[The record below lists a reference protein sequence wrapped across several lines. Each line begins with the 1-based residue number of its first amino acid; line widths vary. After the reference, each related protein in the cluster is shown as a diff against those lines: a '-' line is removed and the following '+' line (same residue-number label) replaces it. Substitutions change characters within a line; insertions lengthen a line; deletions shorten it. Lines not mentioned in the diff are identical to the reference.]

1 MNKLTLTGLAATLGL
16 LAAAT
21 SQAQV
26 NSINVPANAPSP
38 ATGSY
43 FFRLVE
49 NPFGGMNPDG
59 GGTSWDVFVKG
70 NNDGTATPAPMGQT
84 AKHPVDHITI
94 SFFDSSNTLL
104 NIITP
109 SPGGTFG
116 LADPGGTN
124 GGSDASGTVPGSP
137 SPARDVHP
145 WIIPGGLTTTYNANS
160 PTDMAATGSTGG
172 HDSILAYGG
181 NQFDGHFT
189 TTIPASAGI
198 AYYNVNLNNG
208 TQQWFASGNACT
220 GCVPVIPPC
229 TGQNCGIPEP
239 GSLALLL
246 PGLAPFGFMLRR
258 RRSSGA

>member
-1 MNKLTLTGLAATLGL
+1 
-16 LAAAT
+16 
-21 SQAQV
+21 
-26 NSINVPANAPSP
+26 VPANAPSP

-49 NPFGGMNPDG
+49 NPNGGMNPAG

-70 NNDGTATPAPMGQT
+70 NADGNTASNVPTAGFP
-84 AKHPVDHITI
+84 AKHPLDNITI
-94 SFFDSSNTLL
+94 AFFNSSNTLL

-109 SPGGTFG
+109 AAGGTFS
-116 LADPGGTN
+116 LPDAGGTN
-124 GGSDASGTVPGSP
+124 GGTDASGTVPGAG

-145 WIIPGGLTTTYNANS
+145 WTITGGTSYTASS
-160 PTDMAATGSTGG
+160 PTDMAATGLTGG
-172 HDSILAYGG
+172 RDSVLAYGG
-181 NQFDGHFT
+181 NQFDGHFNT
-189 TTIPASAGI
+189 SIPATGGI
-198 AYYNVNLNNG
+198 SYFNIQLSNG
-208 TQQWFASGNACT
+208 TQQWFAQGVACQ

-229 TGQNCGIPEP
+229 TGANCGIPEP